1 MAVKQKKRTGMLPVL
16 LFTAFFIVLIA
27 AGAFFFLHGAGSSG
41 EVAAQFRVEGLDP
54 AAQTGVLPGAPHSE
68 RAPGDGLF
76 GYRINAAPTFSSDG
90 SGGDIR
96 VQNPAFN
103 QYLMV
108 LEIVADNAETVLYR
122 SQYIAPNQ
130 YILDADLSKP
140 LSSGSHDGMAYINVI
155 DPSTL
160 ALVDVL
166 ECPLAINIQS

>member
-103 QYLMV
+103 Q
-108 LEIVADNAETVLYR
+108 
-122 SQYIAPNQ
+122 S
-130 YILDADLSKP
+130 
-140 LSSGSHDGMAYINVI
+140 
-155 DPSTL
+155 
-160 ALVDVL
+160 
-166 ECPLAINIQS
+166 

>member
-96 VQNPAFN
+96 V
-103 QYLMV
+103 
-108 LEIVADNAETVLYR
+108 
-122 SQYIAPNQ
+122 
-130 YILDADLSKP
+130 
-140 LSSGSHDGMAYINVI
+140 
-155 DPSTL
+155 
-160 ALVDVL
+160 
-166 ECPLAINIQS
+166 